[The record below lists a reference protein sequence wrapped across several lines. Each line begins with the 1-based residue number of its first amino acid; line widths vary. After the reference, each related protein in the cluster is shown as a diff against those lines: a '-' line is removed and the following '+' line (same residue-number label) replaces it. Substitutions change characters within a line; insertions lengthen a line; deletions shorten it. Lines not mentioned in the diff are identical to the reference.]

1 MNRLW
6 IRMQHSGAK
15 DKARR
20 ESDRHELNLV
30 VGENLVRLSSLEG
43 VDLATYKSSVLPK
56 LLDIIQSCKDA
67 VSQQYLM
74 DCIIQVFTD
83 EYHLQT
89 LEKILDAC
97 TTLNP
102 NVDVKTIIIALM
114 DRLSRYAKV
123 QRNEIEAV
131 DKQINIFGLFKKS
144 INKLLEEQGV
154 TGELKKLI
162 ELQVAFLRFSIE
174 TYPDR
179 VDYVN
184 AILELCVKILQL
196 QPGKSITEDCLK
208 SVVKLLVIP
217 LDVLAH
223 SIFGLSHYPALM
235 QYLSPPLLKTVAK
248 KIVLV
253 LQSWT
258 SYHRPPWQPISRSKA
273 STSSKGSS
281 PSSSPW
287 SKASPAKT
295 RPKTTLMSLRR
306 TKRTRDGWCI

>member
-6 IRMQHSGAK
+6 IRMQHTGAK
-15 DKARR
+15 EKTRR
-20 ESDRHELNLV
+20 ESDRNELNMV

-43 VDLATYKSSVLPK
+43 VDLATYKAQVLPK
-56 LLDIIQSCKDA
+56 LIEIIQLCKDPI
-67 VSQQYLM
+67 SQQYLL

-89 LEKILDAC
+89 LEKLLDTCA
-97 TTLNP
+97 TLHAS
-102 NVDVKTIIIALM
+102 VDVKTIIIALM
-114 DRLSRYAKV
+114 DRLSRYAKT

-131 DKQINIFGLFKKS
+131 DKQINIFGLFKKN
-144 INKLLEEQGV
+144 INRLLEDQGLV
-154 TGELKKLI
+154 MDLKKLI

-174 TYPDR
+174 TYPTR

-217 LDVLAH
+217 LDALTH
-223 SIFGLSHYPALM
+223 SIFGMSHYPALM

-248 KIVLV
+248 KIALV
-253 LQSWT
+253 
-258 SYHRPPWQPISRSKA
+258 
-273 STSSKGSS
+273 
-281 PSSSPW
+281 
-287 SKASPAKT
+287 
-295 RPKTTLMSLRR
+295 
-306 TKRTRDGWCI
+306 